1 MLFIKGKRDKL
12 IKSINFNG
20 TASIPTT
27 GAKLNPV
34 VLPSTTGK
42 VKPLKPGRLILKLM
56 NQIANVKKKFRTDEV
71 LMKIMGEDVLWKSI
85 KKGAAPIKA
94 VP

>member
-1 MLFIKGKRDKL
+1 
-12 IKSINFNG
+12 
-20 TASIPTT
+20 
-27 GAKLNPV
+27 
-34 VLPSTTGK
+34 
-42 VKPLKPGRLILKLM
+42 M